1 MNAVKSLCGLF
12 FKLPCDLTEDNLQR
26 QFYWRTDKLDIFVGQ
41 KCQTVGDFIW
51 FYPLASRLFLYNF
64 FLTKAGIQ
72 IK

>member
-1 MNAVKSLCGLF
+1 MNTVKSLYGLF
-12 FKLPCDLTEDNLQR
+12 FKLPCDPTEDNLQR

-41 KCQTVGDFIW
+41 KWQTVGDFVW

-64 FLTKAGIQ
+64 VLTKAGIQ